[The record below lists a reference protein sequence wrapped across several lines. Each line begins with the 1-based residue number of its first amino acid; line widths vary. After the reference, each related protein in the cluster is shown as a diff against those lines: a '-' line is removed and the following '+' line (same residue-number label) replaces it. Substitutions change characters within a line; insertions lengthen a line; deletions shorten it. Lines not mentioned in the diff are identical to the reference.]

1 MKLVLIGSFAFAV
14 RKQVVEEVEM
24 VLAEVPATYL
34 GEWALVQE
42 FSARGCVGWVEGQG
56 EGVRDVGGGEREKGE
71 KFRKRDFDGKG
82 GL

>member
-56 EGVRDVGGGEREKGE
+56 EGVRDVGGGREREGGE
-71 KFRKRDFDGKG
+71 VQKKRF
-82 GL
+82 